1 MKKIYFSFFIFLT
14 PFYGEDIEPK
24 YLCSHEKS
32 ASRWQAQNSTLNQ
45 NQEKID
51 IKFYELNLDIDFNS
65 SRLRGSVTVNGVIG
79 NIYPDFIELDLYDN
93 MTVDSIL
100 QNNIPILYLHENDML
115 KIPISDITLNDENLF
130 SLTIF
135 YQGTPDHCGAGG
147 FKFDEHQ
154 NIGHVWTLSEAYC
167 ARSWWPCKD
176 DPSDKADSVNI
187 IVSVPI
193 EPAYIVASNGL
204 LSSTTINNNKKTYFW
219 KERYPITTYLISLA
233 IYPYTKWVDQ
243 YVSPI
248 SSDTMLIEHYVFPD
262 RYEASYPNY
271 SLTKDML
278 SFFSE
283 LFGEYPFISEKYG
296 HADFTWGGGME
307 HQTLSSMGSFS
318 QNLMVH
324 ELGHSWWGN
333 LITCKTFNDIWLNEG
348 FARYCQA
355 LWAEHM
361 YGREAYFDFM
371 NNHAYYGAGTIY
383 VENPSSNS
391 QIFSA
396 GLSYN
401 KASWVLH
408 MLRHKVGETMFFDI
422 LKSYASNDSLS
433 YNAASTSDF
442 QKVCEDISGLDF
454 EQFFQ
459 QWIYGE
465 KYPKYELSWWHEGNG
480 IYNVKIDQVQS
491 YNFFSMPIDLKFSGS
506 AGPMLV
512 DTTIVIENN
521 NSSQLYEFSGFNFL
535 VENVMLDP
543 ENWILKEA
551 TYSVNE
557 IDNILPDRVEV
568 EKAFPNPFNSKVKLS
583 FYINPQFGDTHVNV
597 NIFDLRGKI
606 VESLIDNEFI
616 PGYHTTFWN
625 ANGKSSGVYFIQ
637 LATDNYIDSQKILF
651 LK

>member
-65 SRLRGSVTVNGVIG
+65 SRIRGSVTVNGVIG

-187 IVSVPI
+187 IISVPL

-219 KERYPITTYLISLA
+219 KERYPITTYLVSLA

-597 NIFDLRGKI
+597 NIFDSRGKI
-606 VESLIDNEFI
+606 VESLIDNEFM

>member
-115 KIPISDITLNDENLF
+115 KIPISDITLNNENLF

-219 KERYPITTYLISLA
+219 KERYPITTYLVSLA

-506 AGPMLV
+506 AGPILV

>member
-1 MKKIYFSFFIFLT
+1 MKKIYFFFFIFLT

-32 ASRWQAQNSTLNQ
+32 ASRWQTQNSTLNQ

-65 SRLRGSVTVNGVIG
+65 SRIHGSVTVNGVIG

-187 IVSVPI
+187 IISVPL

-219 KERYPITTYLISLA
+219 KERYPITTYLVSLA

-521 NSSQLYEFSGFNFL
+521 NFSQLYEFSGFNFL

-583 FYINPQFGDTHVNV
+583 FYINPQFGNTHVGV
-597 NIFDLRGKI
+597 NIFDSRGKV
-606 VESLIDNEFI
+606 VESLIDNEFM

>member
-32 ASRWQAQNSTLNQ
+32 ASRWQTQNSTLNQ

-65 SRLRGSVTVNGVIG
+65 SRIHGSVTVNGVIG

-115 KIPISDITLNDENLF
+115 KIPISDITLNNENLF

-187 IVSVPI
+187 IISVPL

-219 KERYPITTYLISLA
+219 KERYPITTYLVSLA

-355 LWAEHM
+355 LWAEHR

-442 QKVCEDISGLDF
+442 QKVCENISGLDF

-465 KYPKYELSWWHEGNG
+465 RYPKYELSWWHEGNG

-521 NSSQLYEFSGFNFL
+521 NFSQLYEFSGFNFL

-597 NIFDLRGKI
+597 NIFDSRGKI
-606 VESLIDNEFI
+606 VESLIDNEFM

>member
-1 MKKIYFSFFIFLT
+1 MKKIYFTFFIFLT

-32 ASRWQAQNSTLNQ
+32 ASRWQTQNSTLNQ

-187 IVSVPI
+187 IISVPL

-219 KERYPITTYLISLA
+219 KERYPITTYLVSLA

-433 YNAASTSDF
+433 YNAASTLDF
-442 QKVCEDISGLDF
+442 QKVCEDISGLDL

-480 IYNVKIDQVQS
+480 IYNVKIDQIQS
-491 YNFFSMPIDLKFSGS
+491 NDVFSMPIDLKFSGS

-583 FYINPQFGDTHVNV
+583 FYINPQFGDTHVSV

-606 VESLIDNEFI
+606 IESLIDNKI
-616 PGYHTTFWN
+616 MPGYHTTFWN

>member
-32 ASRWQAQNSTLNQ
+32 ASRWQTQNSTLNQ

-65 SRLRGSVTVNGVIG
+65 SRIRGSVTVNGVIG

-115 KIPISDITLNDENLF
+115 KIPLSDITLDDENLF

-219 KERYPITTYLISLA
+219 KERYPITTYLVSLA

-521 NSSQLYEFSGFNFL
+521 NFSQLYEFSGFNFL

>member
-115 KIPISDITLNDENLF
+115 KIPLSDITLDDENLF

-187 IVSVPI
+187 IISVPL

-219 KERYPITTYLISLA
+219 KERYPITTYLVSLA

-442 QKVCEDISGLDF
+442 QKVCEDISGLDL

-506 AGPMLV
+506 AGPSLV

-521 NSSQLYEFSGFNFL
+521 NFSQVYEFSGFNFI

>member
-187 IVSVPI
+187 IISVPI

-219 KERYPITTYLISLA
+219 KERYPITTYLVSLA

-506 AGPMLV
+506 AGPLLV

>member
-115 KIPISDITLNDENLF
+115 KIPISDITLDDENLF

-187 IVSVPI
+187 IISVPL

-219 KERYPITTYLISLA
+219 KERYPITTYLVSLA

>member
-14 PFYGEDIEPK
+14 PFYGEDIEQK

-65 SRLRGSVTVNGVIG
+65 SRLRGSVTVNGVID

-93 MTVDSIL
+93 MTVDSVL

-187 IVSVPI
+187 IISVPI

-219 KERYPITTYLISLA
+219 KERYPITTYLVSLA

-583 FYINPQFGDTHVNV
+583 FYINPQFGDTHVSV
-597 NIFDLRGKI
+597 NIFDSRGKI
-606 VESLIDNEFI
+606 IESLIDNEFM

>member
-65 SRLRGSVTVNGVIG
+65 SRIHGSVTVNGVIG

-115 KIPISDITLNDENLF
+115 KIPISDITLDDENLF

-187 IVSVPI
+187 IISVPL

-219 KERYPITTYLISLA
+219 KERYPITTYLVSLA

-521 NSSQLYEFSGFNFL
+521 NFSQLYEFSGFNFL

-625 ANGKSSGVYFIQ
+625 ANGKSSGVYFVQ

>member
-219 KERYPITTYLISLA
+219 KERYPITTYLVSLA

-465 KYPKYELSWWHEGNG
+465 RYPKYELLWWHEGNG

-491 YNFFSMPIDLKFSGS
+491 NDIFSMPIDLKFSGS

-557 IDNILPDRVEV
+557 IDNIIPDRVEV

>member
-219 KERYPITTYLISLA
+219 KERYPITTYLVSLA

-465 KYPKYELSWWHEGNG
+465 RYPKYELSWWHEGNG

>member
-14 PFYGEDIEPK
+14 PFFGEDIEPK

-32 ASRWQAQNSTLNQ
+32 ASRWQTQNSTLNQ

-65 SRLRGSVTVNGVIG
+65 SRIHGSVTVNGVIG

-100 QNNIPILYLHENDML
+100 HNNIPLLYEHENDML
-115 KIPISDITLNDENLF
+115 KIPISDITLDDENLF

-187 IVSVPI
+187 IISVPL

-219 KERYPITTYLISLA
+219 KERYPITTYLVSLA

-521 NSSQLYEFSGFNFL
+521 NFSQLYEFSGFNFL

-597 NIFDLRGKI
+597 NIFDSRGKI
-606 VESLIDNEFI
+606 VESLIDNEFM

>member
-1 MKKIYFSFFIFLT
+1 MKKIYFFFFIFLT
-14 PFYGEDIEPK
+14 PFYGKDIEPT

-65 SRLRGSVTVNGVIG
+65 SRILGSVNVNGVIG

-100 QNNIPILYLHENDML
+100 HNNIPILYLHENDML
-115 KIPISDITLNDENLF
+115 KIPISDITLSDENLF

-187 IVSVPI
+187 IVSVPT

-219 KERYPITTYLISLA
+219 KERYPITTYLVSLA

-454 EQFFQ
+454 EQFFP

-465 KYPKYELSWWHEGNG
+465 RYPKYELSWWHEGNG

-506 AGPMLV
+506 AGPLLV

-583 FYINPQFGDTHVNV
+583 FYINPQFGDTHVSV
-597 NIFDLRGKI
+597 NIFDSRGKI
-606 VESLIDNEFI
+606 IESLIDNEFI

-637 LATDNYIDSQKILF
+637 LATDNYINSQKILF

>member
-115 KIPISDITLNDENLF
+115 KIPISDITLDDENLF

-219 KERYPITTYLISLA
+219 KERYPITTYLVSLA

>member
-100 QNNIPILYLHENDML
+100 QNNIPILYLHENDIL

-219 KERYPITTYLISLA
+219 KERYPITTYLVSLA

-521 NSSQLYEFSGFNFL
+521 NFSQLYEFSGFNFL

>member
-65 SRLRGSVTVNGVIG
+65 SRIRGSVTVNGVID

-187 IVSVPI
+187 IISVPI

-219 KERYPITTYLISLA
+219 KERYPITTYLVSLA

-465 KYPKYELSWWHEGNG
+465 RYPKYELLWWHEGNG
-480 IYNVKIDQVQS
+480 IYNVKIDQIQS
-491 YNFFSMPIDLKFSGS
+491 NDVFSMPIDLKFSGS

-583 FYINPQFGDTHVNV
+583 FYINPQFGDTHVSV
-597 NIFDLRGKI
+597 NIFDSRGKI
-606 VESLIDNEFI
+606 VESLINNEFI

>member
-219 KERYPITTYLISLA
+219 KERYPITTYLVSLA

-355 LWAEHM
+355 LWAEHI

>member
-65 SRLRGSVTVNGVIG
+65 SRIRGSVTVNGVIG

-187 IVSVPI
+187 IISVPL

-219 KERYPITTYLISLA
+219 KERYPITTYLVSLA

-465 KYPKYELSWWHEGNG
+465 RYPKYELSWWHEGNG

-521 NSSQLYEFSGFNFL
+521 NFSQLYEFSGFNFL

-583 FYINPQFGDTHVNV
+583 FYINPQFGDTHVSV
-597 NIFDLRGKI
+597 NIFDSRGKI
-606 VESLIDNEFI
+606 VESLIDNEFM

>member
-32 ASRWQAQNSTLNQ
+32 ASRWQTQNSTLNQ

-65 SRLRGSVTVNGVIG
+65 SRIRGSVTINGVIG

-115 KIPISDITLNDENLF
+115 KIPLSDITLDDENLF

-219 KERYPITTYLISLA
+219 KERYPITTYLVSLA

-433 YNAASTSDF
+433 YNAASTLDF

-491 YNFFSMPIDLKFSGS
+491 NDIFSMPIDLKFSGS

-583 FYINPQFGDTHVNV
+583 FYINPQFGDTHVSV
-597 NIFDLRGKI
+597 NIFDSRGKI
-606 VESLIDNEFI
+606 IQSLIDNEFM

>member
-1 MKKIYFSFFIFLT
+1 M
-14 PFYGEDIEPK
+14 
-24 YLCSHEKS
+24 
-32 ASRWQAQNSTLNQ
+32 NQ

-65 SRLRGSVTVNGVIG
+65 FRIRGSVTVNGVIG

-219 KERYPITTYLISLA
+219 KERYPITTYLVSLA

-521 NSSQLYEFSGFNFL
+521 NFSQLYEFSGFNFL

>member
-32 ASRWQAQNSTLNQ
+32 ASRWQTQNSTLNQ

-65 SRLRGSVTVNGVIG
+65 SRIHGSVTVNGVIG

-219 KERYPITTYLISLA
+219 KERYPITTYLVSLA

-597 NIFDLRGKI
+597 NIFDSRGKI
-606 VESLIDNEFI
+606 VESLIDNEFM

>member
-1 MKKIYFSFFIFLT
+1 MKKIYFFFFIFLT

-187 IVSVPI
+187 IISVPI

-219 KERYPITTYLISLA
+219 KERYPITTYLVSLA

-597 NIFDLRGKI
+597 NIFDSRGKI
-606 VESLIDNEFI
+606 VESLIDNEFM

>member
-65 SRLRGSVTVNGVIG
+65 SRIRGSVTVNGVIG
-79 NIYPDFIELDLYDN
+79 SIYPDFIELDLHDN
-93 MTVDSIL
+93 MIVDSIL
-100 QNNIPILYLHENDML
+100 QNNIPILYLHENDIL
-115 KIPISDITLNDENLF
+115 KIPISDITIDDENLF

-187 IVSVPI
+187 IISVPL

-219 KERYPITTYLISLA
+219 KESYPITTYLVSLA

-248 SSDTMLIEHYVFPD
+248 SSDTMPIEHYVFPD

-465 KYPKYELSWWHEGNG
+465 RYPKYELSWWHEGNG

-506 AGPMLV
+506 FGPMFV
-512 DTTIVIENN
+512 DTTIVIENS

-583 FYINPQFGDTHVNV
+583 FYINPQFGNTHVRV
-597 NIFDLRGKI
+597 NIFDSRGNI
-606 VESLIDNEFI
+606 VESLIDNEFM
-616 PGYHTTFWN
+616 PGYHTSFWN

-637 LATDNYIDSQKILF
+637 LATDNYINSQKILF

>member
-24 YLCSHEKS
+24 YLCSYEKS
-32 ASRWQAQNSTLNQ
+32 ASRWQTQNSTLNQ

-65 SRLRGSVTVNGVIG
+65 SRIHGSVTVNGVIG

-100 QNNIPILYLHENDML
+100 QNNIPILYSHENDML

-187 IVSVPI
+187 IISVPL

-219 KERYPITTYLISLA
+219 KERYPITTYLVSLA

-422 LKSYASNDSLS
+422 LKSYALNDSLS

-506 AGPMLV
+506 AGPILV

-583 FYINPQFGDTHVNV
+583 FYINPQYGDTHVNV

-606 VESLIDNEFI
+606 IESLIDNEFM

>member
-24 YLCSHEKS
+24 YLCSHDKS
-32 ASRWQAQNSTLNQ
+32 ASRWQTQNSTLNQ

-65 SRLRGSVTVNGVIG
+65 SRIHGSVTVNGVIG

-115 KIPISDITLNDENLF
+115 KIPLSDITLDDENLF

-187 IVSVPI
+187 IISVPL

-219 KERYPITTYLISLA
+219 KERYPITTYLVSLA

-521 NSSQLYEFSGFNFL
+521 NFSQLYEFSGFNFL

>member
-65 SRLRGSVTVNGVIG
+65 SRIRGSVTVNGVIG

-93 MTVDSIL
+93 MNVDSIL

-115 KIPISDITLNDENLF
+115 KISISDITLNDENLF

-187 IVSVPI
+187 IISVPL

-219 KERYPITTYLISLA
+219 KERYPITTYLVSLA

-506 AGPMLV
+506 AGPILV

-583 FYINPQFGDTHVNV
+583 FYINPQFGNTYVGV
-597 NIFDLRGKI
+597 NIFDSRGKV
-606 VESLIDNEFI
+606 VESLVDNEFM
-616 PGYHTTFWN
+616 PGYHTKFWN

-637 LATDNYIDSQKILF
+637 LATDNYIDTQKILF

>member
-115 KIPISDITLNDENLF
+115 KIPISDITLDDENLF

-219 KERYPITTYLISLA
+219 KERYPITTYLVSLA

-271 SLTKDML
+271 SLTNEML

>member
-65 SRLRGSVTVNGVIG
+65 SRIRGSVTVNGVIG

-115 KIPISDITLNDENLF
+115 KIPISDITLDDENLF

-187 IVSVPI
+187 IISVPL

-219 KERYPITTYLISLA
+219 KERYPITTYLVSLA

-583 FYINPQFGDTHVNV
+583 FYINPQFGDTHVSV
-597 NIFDLRGKI
+597 NIFDSRGKI
-606 VESLIDNEFI
+606 VESLIDNEFM

>member
-1 MKKIYFSFFIFLT
+1 MI
-14 PFYGEDIEPK
+14 
-24 YLCSHEKS
+24 
-32 ASRWQAQNSTLNQ
+32 STHL
-45 NQEKID
+45 E
-51 IKFYELNLDIDFNS
+51 
-65 SRLRGSVTVNGVIG
+65 LRGSVTVNGVIG

-187 IVSVPI
+187 IISVPI

-219 KERYPITTYLISLA
+219 KERYPITTYLVSLA

>member
-361 YGREAYFDFM
+361 YGKEAYFDFM

-583 FYINPQFGDTHVNV
+583 FYINPQFGDSHVNV

>member
-115 KIPISDITLNDENLF
+115 KIPISDITLDDENLF

-187 IVSVPI
+187 IVSVPT

-219 KERYPITTYLISLA
+219 KERYPITTYLVSLA

-361 YGREAYFDFM
+361 YGKEAYFDFM

-583 FYINPQFGDTHVNV
+583 FYINPQFGDTHVSV
-597 NIFDLRGKI
+597 NIFDSRGKI
-606 VESLIDNEFI
+606 VESLINNEFI

>member
-1 MKKIYFSFFIFLT
+1 MKKIYFFFFIFLT
-14 PFYGEDIEPK
+14 PFYGKDIEPK

-32 ASRWQAQNSTLNQ
+32 ASRWQTQNSTLNQ

-65 SRLRGSVTVNGVIG
+65 SRIRGSVTVNGVIG

-187 IVSVPI
+187 IVSVPT

-219 KERYPITTYLISLA
+219 KERYPITTYLVSLA

-465 KYPKYELSWWHEGNG
+465 RYPKYELSWWHEGNG

-506 AGPMLV
+506 AGPLLV

>member
-115 KIPISDITLNDENLF
+115 KIPISDITLNNENLF

-187 IVSVPI
+187 IVSVPT

-219 KERYPITTYLISLA
+219 KERYPITTYLVSLA

-521 NSSQLYEFSGFNFL
+521 NFSQLYEFSGFNFL

>member
-115 KIPISDITLNDENLF
+115 KIPLSDITLDDENLF

-187 IVSVPI
+187 IISVPL

-219 KERYPITTYLISLA
+219 KERYPITTYLVSLA

-506 AGPMLV
+506 AGPSLV

-521 NSSQLYEFSGFNFL
+521 NFSQVYEFSGFNFI

-606 VESLIDNEFI
+606 VESLIDNEFV

>member
-204 LSSTTINNNKKTYFW
+204 LSSTTINNHKKTYFW
-219 KERYPITTYLISLA
+219 KERYPITTYLVSLA

-506 AGPMLV
+506 AGPILV

>member
-1 MKKIYFSFFIFLT
+1 MKKIYFFFFIFLT

-100 QNNIPILYLHENDML
+100 QNNIQTLYLHENDML

-187 IVSVPI
+187 IISVPI

-219 KERYPITTYLISLA
+219 KERYPITTYLVSLA

-506 AGPMLV
+506 AGPLLV

>member
-51 IKFYELNLDIDFNS
+51 IKFYELNLDVDFNL
-65 SRLRGSVTVNGVIG
+65 SRIRGSVTVDGVIG
-79 NIYPDFIELDLYDN
+79 NIYPDFIELDLHDN
-93 MTVDSIL
+93 MIVDSIL

-115 KIPISDITLNDENLF
+115 KIPISDITLDDENLF

-187 IVSVPI
+187 IISVPL

-219 KERYPITTYLISLA
+219 KESYPITTYLVSLA

-465 KYPKYELSWWHEGNG
+465 RYPKYELSWWHEGNG

-557 IDNILPDRVEV
+557 IDNILPYRVEV

-583 FYINPQFGDTHVNV
+583 FYINPQIGDTHVIV
-597 NIFDLRGKI
+597 NIFDSRGKI
-606 VESLIDNEFI
+606 VESLMDNEFM

>member
-115 KIPISDITLNDENLF
+115 KIPISDITLDDENLF

-187 IVSVPI
+187 IISVPLD
-193 EPAYIVASNGL
+193 PAYIVASNGL

-219 KERYPITTYLISLA
+219 KERYPITTYLVSLA

-583 FYINPQFGDTHVNV
+583 FYINPQYGDTHVNV